1 MSTQG
6 VIFDMDGVLVNS
18 YRAHL
23 ESWTELGRRH
33 GLPMS
38 EEQFA
43 ATFGRTSRDIFAALW
58 PGKVSAGDMPRLDDE
73 KEALYRQSLKAHFPE
88 MKGAGELLASLHAA
102 GFLMA
107 IGSSGPPE
115 NVQVVHDCLPNG
127 RYITATVDGRQVT
140 HGKPNPEVFLLA
152 AGKLGLNPRDCA
164 VVEDAPAGVEAALR
178 AGMAAI
184 AITGTAPPE
193 KLAHAHTIIES
204 LTELSP
210 DKVRQLI
217 DDNRKRP
224 TERIPCR
231 KIRFV
236 P

>member
-33 GLPMS
+33 GLAMS

-43 ATFGRTSRDIFAALW
+43 TTFGRTSRDIFAALW
-58 PGKVSAGDMPRLDDE
+58 PGKVAETDIPRLDDE
-73 KEALYRQSLKAHFPE
+73 KEALYREILKAHFPE
-88 MKGAGELLASLHAA
+88 MEGAGDLLASLHAA

-127 RYITATVDGRQVT
+127 RFITATVNGRQVK

-152 AGKLGLNPRDCA
+152 AAKLGLNPRDCA
-164 VVEDAPAGVEAALR
+164 VVEDAPAGVEAARR

-184 AITGTAPPE
+184 AITGTAPRE
-193 KLAHAHTIIES
+193 KLSHAHTIIDS
-204 LTELSP
+204 LTELTP
-210 DKVRQLI
+210 GRVGQLI
-217 DDNRKRP
+217 DHNR
-224 TERIPCR
+224 THSH
-231 KIRFV
+231 
-236 P
+236 